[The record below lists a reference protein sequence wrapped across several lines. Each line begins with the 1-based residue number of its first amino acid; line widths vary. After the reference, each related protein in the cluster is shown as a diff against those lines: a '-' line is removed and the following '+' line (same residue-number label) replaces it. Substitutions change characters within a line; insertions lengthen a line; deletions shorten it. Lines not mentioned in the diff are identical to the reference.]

1 MKSLVKY
8 MEFEDALV
16 RDLLAHRTKVKAEG
30 FGNPFSLPFPGK
42 LGCVPDEL
50 VKKFPDL
57 DAAFGATIAASM
69 ISEYAVRRE
78 SLAAALTCC
87 ESPIEARFLLS
98 LICSCAL
105 HDLSIVVEDDEGDP
119 IFATETTAWMEM
131 KLYVCPQKQ
140 LGDHRVD
147 FFLNQVFNNP
157 DIEVARMFG
166 KPDPDGPP
174 VIQERLVVE
183 CDGHEFHERTREQAT
198 RDKNRDR
205 ELLNAGYPVMR
216 FTGSE
221 IVLSPLKCSGQIMK
235 WLFPQ
240 EPRGSLD

>member
-1 MKSLVKY
+1 

-16 RDLLAHRTKVKAEG
+16 RDLLAYRTKVKAEG
-30 FGNPFSLPFPGK
+30 FGDPFNLSFPGK
-42 LGCVPDEL
+42 SGCVPDEL
-50 VKKFPDL
+50 AKKFPSL

-69 ISEYAVRRE
+69 HSEYSVRRE
-78 SLAAALTCC
+78 CLASALDRC
-87 ESPIEARFLLS
+87 ESQIEARFLLS

-105 HDLSIVVEDDEGDP
+105 HDLSIVIEDEEGDP
-119 IFATETTAWMEM
+119 FYATETNARMEM
-131 KLYVCPQKQ
+131 KLHVCPQKQ

-157 DIEVARMFG
+157 DIEIARMVG
-166 KPDPDGPP
+166 KPDPAGPL

-221 IVLSPLKCSGQIMK
+221 IVSSPLKCSNQIME